1 MCFSQL
7 SVVAMVGRRSDKS
20 REKIYS
26 SREIEMPNGAS
37 KEDSNGA
44 SKEDSL
50 EQAMEQAMEQVME
63 QVME

>member
-1 MCFSQL
+1 MYFSQL
-7 SVVAMVGRRSDKS
+7 SVVAMVGRRPDKS

-26 SREIEMPNGAS
+26 SREIEMPDG
-37 KEDSNGA
+37 D

-50 EQAMEQAMEQVME
+50 EQVMEQAMEQVME